1 MTRWSASALHLAIS
15 MLVALLFVA
24 VLRFVWFPG
33 PLFAVSGATGLL
45 SILVPVDVV
54 LGPLLT
60 LLVFKA
66 GKPSLK
72 FDLTVIALLQAAA
85 LCYGA
90 WVIAEARPAYMVF
103 FGNQLHVVR
112 STDLAENKPWQAP
125 LTGPQ
130 WVGIPAESALAS
142 ELESAMAAMMGKPPM
157 THDLERYRPFAE
169 FAEQFSTALKEVG
182 NVQPSAAVATL
193 RAEVAARGLEEGA
206 VRVLPISV
214 RDQRMTAVF
223 SADDKTLLAIV
234 PVTLLAQ

>member
-1 MTRWSASALHLAIS
+1 MTRWSASGLHLAIS
-15 MLVALLFVA
+15 LLVGLLFVA
-24 VLRFVWFPG
+24 VLRLLWFPG
-33 PLFAVSGATGLL
+33 PFFSVSGATGLL

-72 FDLTVIALLQAAA
+72 FDLTVIALLQASA
-85 LCYGA
+85 LAYGA
-90 WVIAEARPAYMVF
+90 WVIAESRPAYVVF

-125 LTGPQ
+125 LAGPV
-130 WVGIPAESALAS
+130 WVGIPADGALAA
-142 ELESAMAAMMGKPPM
+142 ELEDAMGMAMGKTPM
-157 THDLERYRPFAE
+157 TLDVERYESFGS
-169 FAEQFSTALKEVG
+169 FSEQFSSALKDVASI
-182 NVQPSAAVATL
+182 QPADAVATL
-193 RAEVAARGLEEGA
+193 RAELAAHDLDEAA
-206 VRVLPISV
+206 VKVLPVTV

-223 SADDKTLLAIV
+223 SLDGEALLAIV